1 METINYADLTRKQ
14 ENKVETF
21 MVWIYKEAERTG
33 ELYKKI
39 EGTHSKREA
48 RIIQRAIVKD
58 FFDIYFTQIPDF
70 TSKVLQRRIAYNC
83 NALARGKGFESGY
96 DHFVEKKKNLGLIQ
110 GDSIKD
116 IDNYFE
122 NHCYFGCK
130 GWIK

>member
-1 METINYADLTRKQ
+1 METTKRADLNRKQ
-14 ENKVETF
+14 EDKMETF

-39 EGTHSKREA
+39 EGTHSKKDT

-58 FFDIYFTQIPDF
+58 FFDVYFTQIPDF

-83 NALARGKGFESGY
+83 DALARGKGFHKGY
-96 DHFVEKKKNLGLIQ
+96 DYFVEKMKNLGLI

-116 IDNYFE
+116 LDNYFE
-122 NHCYFGCK
+122 NHCCFGLN